1 MKSSTDPWNP
11 RWTSPF
17 KRIKC
22 PPGTRSVIMGEETSA
37 LRLLSRTCA
46 RILNKLEEVPTQ
58 GKDYGSEG
66 ISSVWVRPVIYL

>member
-1 MKSSTDPWNP
+1 
-11 RWTSPF
+11 
-17 KRIKC
+17 
-22 PPGTRSVIMGEETSA
+22 MGEETSA